1 MKRVLGYLLLALLGF
16 AASSCSPEE
25 QQELMYGTPN
35 GEFQEQS
42 GKTGSVDSTDRIA
55 PNGEQE

>member
-16 AASSCSPEE
+16 AASSCEPWM
-25 QQELMYGTPN
+25 QEDMYGTPTTD
-35 GEFQEQS
+35 FKEQS

-55 PNGEQE
+55 PNSEQE

>member
-16 AASSCSPEE
+16 AASSCEPWM
-25 QQELMYGTPN
+25 QEDMYGTPTTD
-35 GEFQEQS
+35 FKEQS

>member
-1 MKRVLGYLLLALLGF
+1 
-16 AASSCSPEE
+16 
-25 QQELMYGTPN
+25 MYGTPS

>member
-16 AASSCSPEE
+16 AASSCCPEE
-25 QQELMYGTPN
+25 QELMYGTPN

>member
-1 MKRVLGYLLLALLGF
+1 MKRVFGYLLLALLGF

-25 QQELMYGTPN
+25 QELMYGTPN